1 MAKPELIYDA
11 DASISID
18 FSMFEVA
25 ALQNSIL
32 RGIKKLRKEG
42 DEKATSALEDILL
55 KIDEANGEVE
65 EE

>member
-42 DEKATSALEDILL
+42 DEKAAKSLEDILL

>member
-42 DEKATSALEDILL
+42 DEKAASALEDILL